1 VVSGIIDAMDDNR
14 VAQLLAT
21 TLAIEGQASERLAT
35 VFNTIATDDDRK
47 SRVLTLTR
55 RMLSE
60 TDFGRQDAFQSLWSS
75 MEELLLT
82 YNEKPFVG
90 ASYRAGLDQV
100 GARAEQMASD
110 VPADLVEMLDTLGQ
124 DNVRRLSVR
133 LLIDLLTLEKDPAR
147 APELARDVAALSED
161 LLLAG
166 DYESTLA
173 VVTALQG
180 QAADAKAVASQSC
193 RVALDGVVSTAPFVE
208 RRSSSATWRRR
219 KPPCSRTSAR
229 ASVPRRPTLE
239 DAPRAGSRDARAQA
253 RVGHHSASTAP
264 GP

>member
-1 VVSGIIDAMDDNR
+1 MVVAGIIDAMDDNR

-35 VFNTIATDDDRK
+35 VFNTIATDDERK
-47 SRVLTLTR
+47 ARVLTPDPPHAERDRLRTAGRLPEPVVLDGRTAPHLQREALR
-55 RMLSE
+55 RRRP
-60 TDFGRQDAFQSLWSS
+60 TGPA
-75 MEELLLT
+75 
-82 YNEKPFVG
+82 
-90 ASYRAGLDQV
+90 LDQV

-110 VPADLVEMLDTLGQ
+110 VPADLVEMLETLGQ

-180 QAADAKAVASQSC
+180 QAADTKAVASQSC

-208 RRSSSATWRRR
+208 TAELLGDMAEAEARHVRGHLRAHRRR
-219 KPPCSRTSAR
+219 P
-229 ASVPRRPTLE
+229 RPT
-239 DAPRAGSRDARAQA
+239 R
-253 RVGHHSASTAP
+253 
-264 GP
+264 